1 MNQRAGGRVGVGPV
15 FVYEWITSTRRWHG
29 YALRAVFLLLLLFSL
44 VVAWRSYQPPRGTGP
59 LGALAALGELFFVGA
74 VGTQLTLVLLLAP
87 AATAGAICLDRMRRT
102 LTHVLVTD
110 LSNAE
115 IVLGKLAA
123 RLIPVVGLVACA
135 LPLMQILTLLGGV
148 DPDALFGAFMVTVG
162 VAFLGS
168 SLALC
173 FSLWARRTHEALLG
187 TYAVLGLWLLCR
199 PMAKMIGSVIPGFTW
214 APPPALDP
222 FWLAFAPY
230 WAPGAVDWG
239 HYAWFLGVTA
249 ALSALLAGLV
259 VLRIRAVCAR
269 EVVVKRKA
277 SLSRLVRRLQ
287 WLDPTRYLPAVS
299 LDTNPVLWWEC
310 HRGRMSRGAR
320 AVYVLYLA
328 IALTFSLLVGVI
340 RFGTGVPWVSGLEVF
355 AGILIVCVTASASLA
370 DERARG
376 SLDVLLTT
384 QLSTRQIVLGK
395 WLGACRVL
403 PVVAFLPAILTFG
416 FIVERPDLWTP
427 ILLLIVFVLCA
438 GAAITAFGLAVATW
452 SSRPGWSVTVA
463 VGVYGIVAIGWCFL
477 PFMLVGGGAQAAG
490 LAAASPFFGAADLGY
505 HIAHG
510 SLHED
515 RIGWGVLWI
524 AGYALMTPAIL
535 AATVMHFDGL
545 LGRIEGPF
553 LRLVCGG
560 FTRRERLVAVAFF
573 VVATILALEGMF
585 AGKEAYLLNPA
596 IVTVGLL
603 LAAIAGAISGARG
616 LESGEIQRAALRGLS
631 ERRIALAK
639 WVGAYRLVVPVVFLA
654 TLVVIGNWHPQR
666 NEPLEICVMP
676 AYLLAV
682 GAAWCAIGVAMGMW
696 FPCARAVMLTAA
708 ICGICNV
715 IGPFVFSTIWSGWF
729 GHVDWSGSP
738 FVTVA
743 TMTLALAEWRFGSS
757 PALVSANVWILVYMA
772 VVVGLLAAAALGVQ
786 RRLAR
791 EPIDAALPAHR
802 SALRSGLGQARA

>member
-1 MNQRAGGRVGVGPV
+1 MAGRRGWHLGPGPV
-15 FVYEWITSTRRWHG
+15 FAYEWLTSTRRRQG
-29 YALRAVFLLLLLFSL
+29 YALRAVFLLLLLSSL
-44 VVAWRSYQPPRGTGP
+44 VVAWRSYQPPRGAGP
-59 LGALAALGELFFVGA
+59 LGALAALGAMFFVGA

-87 AATAGAICLDRMRRT
+87 AATSDAICLDRMRRT

-148 DPDALFGAFMVTVG
+148 DPDALLGAFLVTVG
-162 VAFLGS
+162 VALLGS
-168 SLALC
+168 SLALA
-173 FSLWARRTHEALLG
+173 FSLWARRSHEALLG

-199 PMAKMIGSVIPGFTW
+199 PMAKTIGSVFPLATW
-214 APPPALDP
+214 VPPRAIDP

-239 HYAWFLGVTA
+239 DYASFLGVAT
-249 ALSALLAGLV
+249 ALSVLLVGLA

-269 EVVVKRKA
+269 EVVKRPR
-277 SLSRLVRRLQ
+277 SLSRLVSRLQ
-287 WLDPTRYLPAVS
+287 WLDPTRYLPAAS

-328 IALTFSLLVGVI
+328 IALTFTLIIGAI

-355 AGILIVCVTASASLA
+355 AGILIVCVTAAASLA

-403 PVVAFLPAILTFG
+403 PVVALLPAILTLG
-416 FIVERPDLWTP
+416 FIIDFPSLWTT
-427 ILLLIVFVLCA
+427 ILILIAFVVCA

-452 SSRPGWSVTVA
+452 TSRPGWSVAAA
-463 VGVYGIVAIGWCFL
+463 VGIYAIVAIGWCFL
-477 PFMLVGGGAQAAG
+477 PFMIIGGGAHSEG
-490 LAAASPFFGAADLGY
+490 LTTASPFFGAADLAY
-505 HIAHG
+505 HIAHR
-510 SLHED
+510 SLHEE
-515 RIGWGVLWI
+515 RIAWGILWI
-524 AGYALMTPAIL
+524 AGYAIVTPVIL
-535 AATVMHFDGL
+535 GATIMHFDGL
-545 LGRIEGPF
+545 LGRVEGPF
-553 LRLVCGG
+553 LRLACADV
-560 FTRRERLVAVAFF
+560 TRRERLIAVVFLM
-573 VVATILALEGMF
+573 VATVLSLAGMY
-585 AGKEAYLLNPA
+585 AGREAYVLNPL
-596 IVTVGLL
+596 IVTAALL
-603 LAAIAGAISGARG
+603 LAAIAGAISAARG
-616 LESGEIQRAALRGLS
+616 LASGEIQRAALRGLS

-654 TLVVIGNWHPQR
+654 TLVAIGNWEPQR
-666 NEPLEICVMP
+666 SSPLEICVMP

-682 GAAWCAIGVAMGMW
+682 GAAWCALGVTMGMW
-696 FPCARAVMLTAA
+696 LPCARAVMVTATV
-708 ICGICNV
+708 CGVCNV
-715 IGPFVFSTIWSGWF
+715 IGPFLFSTIWSGWF

-743 TMTLALAEWRFGSS
+743 TMTLALAEWHIGSS
-757 PALVSANVWILVYMA
+757 SALVSASMWIPVY
-772 VVVGLLAAAALGVQ
+772 AAAAIALQVAAAAGVQ
-786 RRLAR
+786 RRVAR
-791 EPIDAALPAHR
+791 GQSVELPRAHGPG
-802 SALRSGLGQARA
+802 LQSGLGQAGA